1 MKMAEDRGDIWRPF
15 IEGEQIY
22 LREVRTSDVGEN
34 YYRWLNDPEV
44 TRYLE
49 TRYVPRSLQ
58 NIREFVERMD
68 GNQDEI
74 FLAICLKGNDRHV
87 GNIKLGPI
95 NWIHRFGDV
104 SLLIGEKSCWGKGVG
119 TEAIRVLAAFAFDV
133 LNLNKLRAGCYED
146 NRAPARAFMK
156 AGFIQEGM
164 LKKQW
169 QSAGRFQDELLFG
182 LCREDWNQSG
192 DAA

>member
-1 MKMAEDRGDIWRPF
+1 MAKDRGDIWRSF

-22 LREVRTSDVGEN
+22 LREVRTSDVGEQ

-49 TRYVPRSLQ
+49 TRYIPRSLQ

-74 FLAICLKGNDRHV
+74 FLAICLKEDDRHI

-104 SLLIGEKSCWGKGVG
+104 SLLIGEKGCWGKGVG
-119 TEAIRVLAAFAFDV
+119 TEAIRVLTAFAFDV
-133 LNLNKLRAGCYED
+133 LNLNKLRAGCYGD
-146 NRAPARAFMK
+146 NTASARAFMK
-156 AGFIQEGM
+156 AGFVQEGV
-164 LKKQW
+164 LKGQW
-169 QSAGRFQDELLFG
+169 QTEGRLQDELLFG
-182 LCREDWNQSG
+182 LCREDWNQNG
-192 DAA
+192 AAGR

>member
-1 MKMAEDRGDIWRPF
+1 MAKDRKDTWRPF
-15 IEGEQIY
+15 IEGGQIY

-44 TRYLE
+44 NRYLE
-49 TRYVPRSLQ
+49 TRYIPRSLQ

-74 FLAICLKGNDRHV
+74 FLAICLKGDHRHV

-104 SLLIGEKSCWGKGVG
+104 SLLIGEKSCWGKGAG
-119 TEAIRVLAAFAFDV
+119 TEAIRALTAFAFDV

-146 NRAPARAFMK
+146 NTASARAFMK
-156 AGFIQEGM
+156 AGFMQEGV
-164 LKKQW
+164 LKRQW
-169 QSAGRFQDELLFG
+169 QADGRFQDELLFG
-182 LCREDWNQSG
+182 LCREDWNQNG
-192 DAA
+192 DAV